1 MQFVGIGNSTSV
13 IRETKMGV
21 PQGSTMGPLL
31 FILYIS
37 DMHRALSYMKIIHFA
52 DDSTL
57 YIAYEKNI
65 DCSIM
70 INQELDS
77 LNTWLLANKLFLNI
91 DKTKFMI
98 IHNQGT
104 PRDLSLHIA
113 NDQILRANVHKF
125 LGVEIDDCLT
135 FTEHIKKINSKIAA
149 NIGIMRKI
157 RCLVPQSVLR
167 NLHFAFVNSRFVYAL
182 TSYGFAAPSATR
194 KLSNLIDK
202 SIKISLDVDRLTP
215 EICKANKLFNFH
227 LSLKLFSSI
236 KMHQILNNNRHK
248 YFCDKIHD
256 FQSYHSHNTRSS
268 NAGLLSRPFMRFSKC
283 EKIFCIPGSGLLE

>member
-1 MQFVGIGNSTSV
+1 MQFVGVENSTSV

-65 DCSIM
+65 DCSNM
-70 INQELDS
+70 VNHELDS

-104 PRDLSLHIA
+104 P
-113 NDQILRANVHKF
+113 
-125 LGVEIDDCLT
+125 
-135 FTEHIKKINSKIAA
+135 
-149 NIGIMRKI
+149 
-157 RCLVPQSVLR
+157 
-167 NLHFAFVNSRFVYAL
+167 
-182 TSYGFAAPSATR
+182 
-194 KLSNLIDK
+194 
-202 SIKISLDVDRLTP
+202 
-215 EICKANKLFNFH
+215 
-227 LSLKLFSSI
+227 
-236 KMHQILNNNRHK
+236 
-248 YFCDKIHD
+248 
-256 FQSYHSHNTRSS
+256 
-268 NAGLLSRPFMRFSKC
+268 
-283 EKIFCIPGSGLLE
+283 